1 MLTEE
6 QIKQSAAYHIR
17 ARQDHKLILDMP
29 DELVPRSEEEGY
41 AVQDAVLAW
50 HKENEA
56 DEIGGYKAGVVSYK
70 NRVFMGGSEVIG
82 YDNPLF
88 AGLRNSTIYRD
99 EAVMKIAD
107 YCLPKDPPSPI
118 EPEPVAMGPRVESEF
133 AVRIGEDV
141 PVDGAPYTRDSIGE
155 FVAECLAGIELVDP
169 RMEYADYGVPF
180 GGLMIADYGGNW
192 GAVFGHG
199 RTDWKHLDLAAL
211 RTRIIIDGKEADT
224 GTGADLAVHP
234 PGHPFEIL
242 AWLTNHLIRF
252 GGRRALPASLREG
265 DLLLL
270 GSAVV
275 SQYGFKAPAEM
286 ICEWDELGAA
296 RVRWE

>member
-6 QIKQSAAYHIR
+6 QINRSAAYHIK
-17 ARQDHKLILDMP
+17 ARQDHNLILDMP

-41 AVQDAVLAW
+41 AVQDEVLSW
-50 HKENEA
+50 HKAHEG
-56 DEIGGYKAGVVSYK
+56 DEVGGYKAGMVSYR
-70 NRVFMGGSEVIG
+70 NRELMGGSEVIG

-107 YCLPKDPPSPI
+107 YCPPKDPPSD
-118 EPEPVAMGPRVESEF
+118 VDFSVVMGPRVESEF
-133 AVRIGEDV
+133 AVRMGEDV
-141 PVDGAPYTRDSIGE
+141 PVDGAPYSRDSISE
-155 FVAECLAGIELVDP
+155 FVAECMAGIELVDP
-169 RMEYADYGVPF
+169 RMEYTDYGIPN

-199 RTDWKHLDLAAL
+199 RVDWQHLDLAAL
-211 RTRIIIDGKEADT
+211 RTRIVIDGKEVDT

-242 AWLTNHLIRF
+242 AWLANHLIRF
-252 GGRRALPASLREG
+252 GGGKALPASLREG

-275 SQYGFKAPAEM
+275 SQYGFRAPVEM
-286 ICEWDELGAA
+286 TCEWEELGEA